1 MNKGEY
7 TTQISVTK
15 DSKEAEARF
24 YVYCR
29 HIETRLMLDLVPLA
43 HVLKKI
49 ISMLSWKDRVARVK
63 F

>member
-1 MNKGEY
+1 MNKGAS

-15 DSKEAEARF
+15 DSKEAE
-24 YVYCR
+24 
-29 HIETRLMLDLVPLA
+29 
-43 HVLKKI
+43 VLCLLQTYRDTSAKKI